1 MAVRLQMKLGLVAEP
16 ERLEDSPDT
25 VAIVEPT
32 IGATVRSKGS
42 LYVVVTGVGRGR
54 RLREATH
61 LVADTIQGEY
71 YYDESAGL
79 VVCLE
84 KAIRAANRRLL
95 AQRER
100 LALGAGPAGPIGV
113 GLAVVRG
120 NELYVVTIGPAEAYL
135 VRQAHLLTLPDAARA
150 HGLPMDEVAPEV
162 WRGEIAV
169 RDSLVLVSSN
179 LTAKLA
185 PDELKDAVVTLHPQA
200 AMEQVHRA
208 FVAAGGTGS
217 DAALAIEAGEVAATA
232 HRGRLVPARPPEPLA
247 GLPDRSPI
255 PLADSVGGGLAAV
268 STGASRA
275 RSAFGS
281 AVSGL
286 LDRAQDLL
294 PRRGPR
300 YRRVTPAANR
310 RESQRRAAYAVL
322 AFVGVA
328 AVLGLGLWILGGSG
342 ATTQIPQINAGA
354 QALAT
359 ARDDVR
365 LVFDNGTDLIA
376 ADPQRAEGLLK
387 DAIAKV
393 ADATTAGIPIATL
406 DPVRLRAVAG
416 LDRLYGVVE
425 VAPQS
430 AFSFAAQKPAFNLGG
445 LVRGPDGAPYVLDRT
460 TKTVYRISLQAR
472 KAVPII
478 KAGQAVVGAGVKV
491 GVPRYLAV
499 GGPDL
504 LMLDDKNILWRWRP
518 ADATGK
524 GTLRRLPVQ
533 EAATWGPDIMAIG
546 TFVANFNAALY
557 NLYVL
562 SPAEQQILRYTMLA
576 DGSSYP
582 AAATG
587 YLSSPQDVSKV
598 TSMYIDGEVYLAD
611 GGVVERFVGR
621 QRRQLVARL
630 AGRRRAAPDPSLHA
644 DRLARSAARG
654 HAVGLRRRKRARPC
668 LRQADGRVPGPVSA
682 GRRQPGMGRTARLL
696 RRAARAGP
704 GAGDLLDR
712 RQHARDGPAPAR
724 HPGVPGQLARCQSER
739 LGEPDVDRLAPGL
752 REGVRGVGSIAQPV
766 GAGAGRRVG

>member
-16 ERLEDSPDT
+16 DRLEDSPDT

-32 IGATVRSKGS
+32 IGATARSKGS
-42 LYVVVTGVGRGR
+42 LFLVVTGVGRGR

-95 AQRER
+95 AQREH
-100 LALGAGPAGPIGV
+100 LALGAGPTGPIGI

-120 NELYVVTIGPAEAYL
+120 NELYVVTTGPAEAYL

-150 HGLPMDEVAPEV
+150 NGLPMEEITPEV

-179 LTAKLA
+179 LTAKLG

-200 AMEQVHRA
+200 AMEHLHHR
-208 FVAAGGTGS
+208 FVAAGGMGS
-217 DAALAIEAGEVAATA
+217 DAALALEAGEVSATT
-232 HRGRLVPARPPEPLA
+232 HRGRLVPVRPPEPLA

-268 STGASRA
+268 SSGASRA
-275 RSAFGS
+275 RDAIRG
-281 AVSGL
+281 GL
-286 LDRAQDLL
+286 AGVVDRVQDVL
-294 PRRGPR
+294 PRRGTR
-300 YRRVTPAANR
+300 YRRVTPAATR

-322 AFVGVA
+322 AFVGIV
-328 AVLGLGLWILGGSG
+328 AVLGVGLWVIGGSG
-342 ATTQIPQINAGA
+342 ATTQIPQITAGE

-365 LVFDNGTDLIA
+365 FVFDNGTDLIA
-376 ADPQRAEGLLK
+376 ADPRRAEELLK
-387 DAIAKV
+387 DAIAK
-393 ADATTAGIPIATL
+393 AAAAATAGIPASTL
-406 DPVRLRAVAG
+406 DPVRLRAAAG
-416 LDRLYGVVE
+416 LDRIYGVVE
-425 VAPQS
+425 VATQA
-430 AFSFAAQKPAFNLGG
+430 AFSFASQKPAFDLGG

-460 TKTVYRISLQAR
+460 TKAVYRISLQAR

-478 KAGQAVVGAGVKV
+478 KAGQAVASAGIKV

-504 LMLDDKNILWRWRP
+504 LVLDDKNILWRWRP
-518 ADATGK
+518 ADDTGK

-533 EAATWGPDIMAIG
+533 ESATWGNDIMAIG

-557 NLYVL
+557 NLYVMDP
-562 SPAEQQILRYTMLA
+562 SEQQVLRYTMLA

-587 YLSSPQDVSKV
+587 YLTTPQDVRKV

-611 GGVVERFVGR
+611 GGLIERFVGGR
-621 QRRQLVARL
+621 SGDWALAPPGDDALRPIRRYTLIDSPDPRREGTLYVFDGANARVMAFDKLTGAYVAQYRP
-630 AGRRRAAPDPSLHA
+630 AGGSPAWTDLRAFYVAPRSPGQAPAIFWIDGTTLGTATLQQVPGTAPDGSPGASPLPGGPA
-644 DRLARSAARG
+644 SPAASGSRSASPTAT
-654 HAVGLRRRKRARPC
+654 ATKKPSSTPRPSPS
-668 LRQADGRVPGPVSA
+668 Q
-682 GRRQPGMGRTARLL
+682 
-696 RRAARAGP
+696 
-704 GAGDLLDR
+704 
-712 RQHARDGPAPAR
+712 
-724 HPGVPGQLARCQSER
+724 
-739 LGEPDVDRLAPGL
+739 
-752 REGVRGVGSIAQPV
+752 
-766 GAGAGRRVG
+766 

>member
-1 MAVRLQMKLGLVAEP
+1 MAVRLQMKLGLVAEN

-42 LYVVVTGVGRGR
+42 LFLVVTGVGRGR

-61 LVADTIQGEY
+61 LVADTVQGEY

-100 LALGAGPAGPIGV
+100 LALEGGTTGPIGI

-120 NELYVVTIGPAEAYL
+120 NELYVVTTGPVEAYL
-135 VRQAHLLTLPDAARA
+135 VRQAHLLTLPESGRA

-179 LTAKLA
+179 LTARLG

-200 AMEQVHRA
+200 AMEHLHHR
-208 FVAAGGTGS
+208 FVAAGGSGS
-217 DAALAIEAGEVAATA
+217 DAALALEAREVSATT
-232 HRGRLVPARPPEPLA
+232 HRGRLIPARPPEPLA

-268 STGASRA
+268 SSGASRA
-275 RSAFGS
+275 RSAAGS
-281 AVSGL
+281 TLAGL
-286 LDRAQDLL
+286 ADRLQDLL
-294 PRRGPR
+294 PRRGAH
-300 YRRVTPAANR
+300 YRRVTPAATR
-310 RESQRRAAYAVL
+310 RESQRRAAFAVL
-322 AFVGVA
+322 AFVGIIA
-328 AVLGLGLWILGGSG
+328 LLGLALWILGGSTP
-342 ATTQIPQINAGA
+342 TTQIPQITAGEK
-354 QALAT
+354 ALAT

-365 LVFDNGTDLIA
+365 IVFDNGTDLIA
-376 ADPQRAEGLLK
+376 ADPRRAQELLK
-387 DAIAKV
+387 DAVLKV
-393 ADATTAGIPIATL
+393 ADAAQAGIPASTL
-406 DPVRLRAVAG
+406 DPVRARAAAG
-416 LDRLYGVVE
+416 LDRIYGVVE
-425 VAPQS
+425 VAPQT
-430 AFSFAAQKPAFNLGG
+430 AFSFASQEPGFDLGG
-445 LVRGPDGAPYVLDRT
+445 LVRGPDDAPYLLDRA
-460 TKTVYRISLQAR
+460 TKAVYRISLQAH

-478 KAGQAVVGAGVKV
+478 RAGQAVASAGTKV

-518 ADATGK
+518 TDDTGK
-524 GTLRRLPVQ
+524 GTLRRLPVK
-533 EAATWGPDIMAIG
+533 ESASWGSDVLGIG

-562 SPAEQQILRYTMLA
+562 DPSEQQILRYTMLA

-582 AAATG
+582 SVASG
-587 YLSSPQDVSKV
+587 YLTTPQDVSKV

-611 GGVVERFVGR
+611 AGLVERFVGGR
-621 QRRQLVARL
+621 SGDWALATPGDDALRPTRRYTLINS
-630 AGRRRAAPDPSLHA
+630 PDL
-644 DRLARSAARG
+644 
-654 HAVGLRRRKRARPC
+654 
-668 LRQADGRVPGPVSA
+668 
-682 GRRQPGMGRTARLL
+682 
-696 RRAARAGP
+696 
-704 GAGDLLDR
+704 
-712 RQHARDGPAPAR
+712 
-724 HPGVPGQLARCQSER
+724 
-739 LGEPDVDRLAPGL
+739 
-752 REGVRGVGSIAQPV
+752 
-766 GAGAGRRVG
+766 RRVGTLYIFDAANGRVVAFDKLTGAYQAQYRPAGGSPAWNLLRGFYVVPRSPGQAPAIFWIDGNTLGTAVLAPIPGVSPGGSPGASPAPGGSPGPGSSGAPAPSASPRPSPSP

>member
-1 MAVRLQMKLGLVAEP
+1 MKLGLVAEP

-25 VAIVEPT
+25 IAIVEPT

-150 HGLPMDEVAPEV
+150 HGLPMDEVTPEV

-179 LTAKLA
+179 LAAKLA
-185 PDELKDAVVTLHPQA
+185 PDQLKDAVVTLHPQA
-200 AMEQVHRA
+200 AMEQVHQA

-247 GLPDRSPI
+247 GIPDRSPI

-275 RSAFGS
+275 RSAIGN
-281 AVSGL
+281 AVTRL

-294 PRRGPR
+294 PRRGTR

-328 AVLGLGLWILGGSG
+328 AILGLGLWILGGSG

-376 ADPQRAEGLLK
+376 ADPRRAEGLLK

-393 ADATTAGIPIATL
+393 ADATTAGVPIATL
-406 DPVRLRAVAG
+406 DPVRLQAVAG

-425 VAPQS
+425 VAPQA
-430 AFSFAAQKPAFNLGG
+430 AFSFAAQKPAFDLGG

-460 TKTVYRISLQAR
+460 TKTVYRIGLQAR

-478 KAGQAVVGAGVKV
+478 KAGQTVVGAGVKV

-504 LMLDDKNILWRWRP
+504 LVLDDKNILWRWRP

-524 GTLRRLPVQ
+524 GTLRRLPVE

-562 SPAEQQILRYTMLA
+562 DPSEQQILRYTMLA

-587 YLSSPQDVSKV
+587 YLASPQDVSKV

-611 GGVVERFVGR
+611 GGVVERFVGGSAGSWSLASPGDDVLR
-621 QRRQLVARL
+621 PTRRYTLIDS
-630 AGRRRAAPDPSLHA
+630 PDPRREGTLWVYDA
-644 DRLARSAARG
+644 ANARVLAFDKLTGTYQAQYRPAGGSQAW
-654 HAVGLRRRKRARPC
+654 VGLRDFYVVPRAPG
-668 LRQADGRVPGPVSA
+668 QAPAIFWIDGNTLGTAVLQPVAAGSPGSS
-682 GRRQPGMGRTARLL
+682 PG
-696 RRAARAGP
+696 AGP
-704 GAGDLLDR
+704 GASASPSPTGSPR
-712 RQHARDGPAPAR
+712 ASAKASGGIGPI
-724 HPGVPGQLARCQSER
+724 SE
-739 LGEPDVDRLAPGL
+739 
-752 REGVRGVGSIAQPV
+752 PV
-766 GAGAGRRVG
+766 GIGACRRVG

>member
-1 MAVRLQMKLGLVAEP
+1 MAVRLQMKLGLVAES

-32 IGATVRSKGS
+32 IGATARSKGS
-42 LYVVVTGVGRGR
+42 LFLVVIGAGRGR

-100 LALGAGPAGPIGV
+100 LALGAGPTGPIGI

-120 NELYVVTIGPAEAYL
+120 NELYVVTTGPVEAYL

-150 HGLPMDEVAPEV
+150 NGLPMEEITPEV

-200 AMEQVHRA
+200 AMEHLHHR

-217 DAALAIEAGEVAATA
+217 DAALALEAGEVSATT
-232 HRGRLVPARPPEPLA
+232 HRGRLVPVRPPEPRA

-268 STGASRA
+268 SSRA
-275 RSAFGS
+275 GRARDTIRG
-281 AVSGL
+281 GL
-286 LDRAQDLL
+286 AGVVDRVQDLL
-294 PRRGPR
+294 PRRGTR
-300 YRRVTPAANR
+300 YRRVTPAASR

-322 AFVGVA
+322 AFVGVVA
-328 AVLGLGLWILGGSG
+328 LLGLGLWVLGGSG
-342 ATTQIPQINAGA
+342 ATTQIPQITAGE

-365 LVFDNGTDLIA
+365 FVFDNGTDLIA
-376 ADPQRAEGLLK
+376 ADPRRAEQLLK
-387 DAIAKV
+387 DAIAQV
-393 ADATTAGIPIATL
+393 ATAATAGIPASTL
-406 DPVRLRAVAG
+406 DPVRLRAAAG

-425 VAPQS
+425 VGAQT
-430 AFSFAAQKPAFNLGG
+430 AFSFASQKPAFDLGG

-478 KAGQAVVGAGVKV
+478 KAGQAVASAGIKV

-504 LMLDDKNILWRWRP
+504 LVLDDKNILWRWRP
-518 ADATGK
+518 ADDTGK

-533 EAATWGPDIMAIG
+533 ESATWGNDIMAIG

-557 NLYVL
+557 NLYVMDP
-562 SPAEQQILRYTMLA
+562 SQQQILRYTMLA

-587 YLSSPQDVSKV
+587 YLTTPQDITKV

-611 GGVVERFVGR
+611 GGLVERFVGGR
-621 QRRQLVARL
+621 SGDWALATPGDDALRPTRRYTLLDSPDPRREGTLYVYDAANTRVMAFDKLTGAYLAQYRPAAGSPAWTDLRAFYVAPRSPGQAPAIFWIDGTTL
-630 AGRRRAAPDPSLHA
+630 GTATLQQVAGAAPDGS
-644 DRLARSAARG
+644 
-654 HAVGLRRRKRARPC
+654 
-668 LRQADGRVPGPVSA
+668 
-682 GRRQPGMGRTARLL
+682 
-696 RRAARAGP
+696 P
-704 GAGDLLDR
+704 GASPLPGGS
-712 RQHARDGPAPAR
+712 AVPAA
-724 HPGVPGQLARCQSER
+724 S
-739 LGEPDVDRLAPGL
+739 
-752 REGVRGVGSIAQPV
+752 GSPSASPKATATKKPSGTPRPSPSQ
-766 GAGAGRRVG
+766 